1 MRFKDKLKELRRTC
15 GLTQKELGEKVFVS
29 RSAIAKWENGL
40 GLPSPASYEALLSFF
55 EVSETELP
63 LNAME
68 EEPKIRKRVIIH
80 FVLSALSWCLIL
92 ALSISP
98 FALIYAVSNGYGFTS
113 KMAAGKYFADNEV
126 ISTPDY
132 DFYISAF
139 SDEDENG
146 NKIDIGIGAFSVVEK
161 HFYGYQ
167 RIERDAVDFRK
178 PIFSEGASEGDRYG
192 LLYSFK
198 GDGCYYHIFRSTVTL
213 LGPIESDENSASVPV
228 DQNIISELYI
238 DGERIDLKYGSF
250 FVTKNEVTHFDVI
263 EYSGERHHL
272 SVGKRE

>member
-1 MRFKDKLKELRRTC
+1 MRFKDKLKELRRTR

-55 EVSETELP
+55 EVSEKDLP
-63 LNAME
+63 LNATE

-92 ALSISP
+92 ALAISP
-98 FALIYAVSNGYGFTS
+98 FALLYAVNNGYGFTS

-126 ISTPDY
+126 ISTSDY
-132 DFYISAF
+132 DFYISYF
-139 SDEDENG
+139 RDTDEAG
-146 NKIDIGIGAFSVVEK
+146 NTVELGISSFCVVEK
-161 HFYGYQ
+161 HFYGYK

-178 PIFSEGASEGDRYG
+178 PIFCEGASEGERYG

-198 GDGCYYHIFRSTVTL
+198 GEDCYYHIFRSTITL
-213 LGPIESDENSASVPV
+213 LGPIESNENNASVPV
-228 DQNIISELYI
+228 DQNIISKLYI
-238 DGERIDLKYGSF
+238 DGEEIDLRYGSF
-250 FVTKNEVTHFDVI
+250 FITEEKVTEFEVI
-263 EYSGERHHL
+263 EYSGEQHRL
-272 SVGKRE
+272 TVRG